1 MFRRRTRRMMRRLFL
16 IAAMLAAYALGS
28 QAFAQESVEQKTTPT
43 HPLTDQQKT
52 DWSQFIQAESQ
63 QRQELQAIV
72 SNALNVEVGP
82 TTSIQFHTN
91 PGSPAQAG
99 KSPGAESGLARESA
113 AGGRLQGL
121 RDRRRQAGPEKINLE
136 SSL

>member
-1 MFRRRTRRMMRRLFL
+1 MMRRLFL

-82 TTSIQFHTN
+82 TTSIQFHTQIRE
-91 PGSPAQAG
+91 AQLKLGNLQARKAAWLANLRLEAG
-99 KSPGAESGLARESA
+99 CKDCVIDGD
-113 AGGRLQGL
+113 RLT
-121 RDRRRQAGPEKINLE
+121 PPPKK
-136 SSL
+136 